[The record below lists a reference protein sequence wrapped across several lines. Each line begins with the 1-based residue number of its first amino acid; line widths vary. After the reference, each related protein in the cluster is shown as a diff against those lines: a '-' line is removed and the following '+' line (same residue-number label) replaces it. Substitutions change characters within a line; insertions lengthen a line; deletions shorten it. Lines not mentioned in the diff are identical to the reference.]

1 MKKFL
6 TLMLAAIM
14 LLSLASF
21 ANAEETTDL
30 VMWIFPFSTDE
41 TAAQEREMYE
51 TMCTEFTAANP
62 GINVTMEIIPWSNRE
77 TKMLTAIAANAGPD
91 IMYLN
96 SDILKLFQAYGVLA
110 PITEYVSEETLS
122 NYERTLLEGSVI
134 LDGEVYGLPVLIDLG
149 TPCYNMD
156 LLAEIGMTKETLPTT
171 WDEFDAMLAALK
183 EKDITGI
190 YFNYAQ
196 GLISG
201 GAYSML
207 FSEGCDVVTDAG
219 EVVIDNEAGR
229 KCIERMVSWYQKGY
243 TPTDSLSV
251 ADNDANFIAG
261 NVASCISSAGAG
273 FYTRIAPT
281 LTFNW
286 EAGPILKGDAAQYGL
301 STVAALGVARTC
313 KNVEAAAK
321 WCEFFCNKEN
331 NAKFTDFGGYIS
343 PVTGAT
349 QKEGKGYDIILN
361 TLGAVRGDPNHAV
374 SRTLGNAWT
383 ANFQALVGGGDIE
396 SGIATIKSAMEGLV
410 ANVEALSNQ

>member
-51 TMCTEFTAANP
+51 TMCAEFTAANP

-261 NVASCISSAGAG
+261 NVASCISSTGAG
-273 FYTRIAPT
+273 FYTHIAPT

-286 EAGPILKGDAAQYGL
+286 EAGPILKGDAGQYGL

-343 PVTGAT
+343 PVIGAT

-361 TLGAVRGDPNHAV
+361 TLGAVKGDPNHAV